1 MTVQKESVV
10 TPERFAT
17 GITWEQWMKD
27 IDRNQDKFTDNYEAF
42 NLNPDDAAALK
53 ALVGKPNGPAKAL
66 VLGEAW
72 CPDVFRGLP
81 VMAKIAEAT
90 GMELSVLFRDQNLDI
105 ANEFL
110 YKGEFQSI
118 PTIVFYT
125 KDLKYIAHW
134 IEKAKKAREEG
145 PLLQAI
151 TAKMRDADISQ
162 EERQKYMAEYAA
174 FQGGPIWAGWR
185 DAEVTEIRELLEA
198 NT

>member
-1 MTVQKESVV
+1 MTVQKETVV
-10 TPERFAT
+10 TAERFAT
-17 GITWEQWMKD
+17 GISWEQWMKD
-27 IDRNQDKFTDNYEAF
+27 IDRNQDKFADNYEAF

-53 ALVGKPNGPAKAL
+53 ALVAKPNGPAKVL
-66 VLGEAW
+66 ILGEAW

-81 VMAKIAEAT
+81 VIAKIAEAT
-90 GMELSVLFRDQNLDI
+90 GMEFSVLFRDQNLDV

-118 PTIVFYT
+118 PTVIFYT
-125 KDLKYIAHW
+125 KDMKYIGHW

-174 FQGGPIWAGWR
+174 FQSGPVWGGWR
-185 DAEVTEIRELLEA
+185 NAQVTEIRELLEA